1 MSSRS
6 SGHVTP
12 CVYLIPQGFSGWV
25 TLELAVAGAAPLPR
39 EAGARLIAVPPDGTL
54 RTASPQ
60 EIGIIDHEFWFVDAE
75 GTRTPIDEPES
86 RYDADPNA
94 AWRRHD
100 RPVVL
105 GFHTGDA
112 TDDAGRHV
120 FERFYV
126 GAGPAGDPPGWP

>member
-1 MSSRS
+1 MTTRS

-12 CVYLIPQGFSGWV
+12 CVYLIPKGFSGWV
-25 TLELAVAGAAPLPR
+25 TIELAVAGAAPLPR

-54 RTASPQ
+54 RTASAQ
-60 EIGIIDHEFWFVDAE
+60 ELGIIDHQFWFVDAE
-75 GTRTPIDEPES
+75 GMRTPIEEPEA
-86 RYDADPNA
+86 RYGADPNA
-94 AWRRHD
+94 AWMEHD

-112 TDDAGRHV
+112 TDDTGEHV